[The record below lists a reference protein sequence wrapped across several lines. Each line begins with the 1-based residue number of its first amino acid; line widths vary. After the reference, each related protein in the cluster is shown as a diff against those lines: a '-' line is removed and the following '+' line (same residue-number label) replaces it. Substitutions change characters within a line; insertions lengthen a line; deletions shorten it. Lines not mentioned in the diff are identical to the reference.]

1 MTRLVLIRHG
11 ESVAQVEGYASGHDT
26 CRGLSELGRRQVSAL
41 RDRLSRTGE
50 IRADVILTSHMQ
62 RAIETAAM
70 LAPAIGGLDAVRD
83 CDLCEMHPGDA
94 EGLPWDEVKQRWPG
108 WGPGM
113 AIADGGEAWEAFEAR
128 VGRALRRYAEAH
140 HGKTIVAAVHG
151 GVIGHS
157 WRALLG
163 IDEVPAAEIR
173 NASITEWEHSAP
185 PYDDGEPSWR
195 LVRFNDFA
203 HLEGIS

>member
-1 MTRLVLIRHG
+1 LTRLVLIRHG
-11 ESVAQVEGYASGHDT
+11 ESVAQVERFISGHDT
-26 CRGLSELGRRQVSAL
+26 CRGLSPLGRRQVEAL

-50 IRADVILTSHMQ
+50 IHADVLLTSHLP
-62 RAIETAAM
+62 RAIETAEI
-70 LAPAIGGLDAVRD
+70 LAPAVGGLDAIRD
-83 CDLCEMHPGDA
+83 CDLCEMHPGEV
-94 EGLPWDEVKQRWPG
+94 EGLSWDDVAGRG

-113 AIADGGEAWEAFEAR
+113 TVPDGAETWEEFEAR
-128 VGRALRRYAEAH
+128 VAGALRRYAEEHA
-140 HGKTIVAAVHG
+140 GGTIVAAVHG

-173 NASITEWEHSAP
+173 NASITEWSFASP
-185 PYDDGEPSWR
+185 PYEDVEPAWR

-203 HLEGIS
+203 HLEALG